1 MESHVPEPWS
11 VDRYGRLIS
20 GLGIVAGGTLAL
32 LWPACGLWIT
42 LGIGVGLLASALT
55 NKCLVHDLLVR
66 LGARER
72 EDLFLPGGMPRKAPA
87 KPALLTSTPF
97 PPEPHLT
104 GEHHE
109 HLPR

>member
-20 GLGIVAGGTLAL
+20 GVGIVAGGTLAL

-42 LGIGVGLLASALT
+42 LAIGVGLLASALT
-55 NKCLVHDLLVR
+55 NKCLVHNLLVR

-72 EDLFLPGGMPRKAPA
+72 EDLFLPGGLPRTHATPLALHAAPSFH
-87 KPALLTSTPF
+87 PESTP
-97 PPEPHLT
+97 T
-104 GEHHE
+104 GERHE
-109 HLPR
+109 RVQR